1 MAINNVASERFWG
14 QWKSQMTGV
23 PVTSGNFW
31 EQCNIPI
38 AEILPMCE
46 SVKDVG
52 QGNEGCPIY
61 AHCNGPNMTEQNSE
75 MVVSTRSHLKHY
87 NTQNKN

>member
-1 MAINNVASERFWG
+1 MA
-14 QWKSQMTGV
+14 GV
-23 PVTSGNFW
+23 PITSGNFW

-38 AEILPMCE
+38 AKILPMCE
-46 SVKDVG
+46 SVNDVG

-61 AHCNGPNMTEQNSE
+61 AHCEQNSQ